1 MSLLRV
7 LGYRCWRRSS
17 SRADWTPS
25 ATPQRVAG
33 LAEPVVRPVTSRLSA
48 LPDRTEDSVRL
59 NGAVQLVAGLLLAT
73 GRMSRPAALA
83 IAATLVP
90 TTLAAHR
97 FWEEEDD
104 GDKAQHRIHFLKNLG
119 LLGGLL
125 IAADDTGGPLG
136 AVVELSTPPTT
147 CAARP
152 TSPGAPSRQAP
163 APAAW
168 RPDAPASSCPTDRGR
183 LLSRDPVPQT
193 PCEQPHSRGQVPRGY
208 ALLTPESLRV
218 ASAPERTR
226 GPFCHDGARPI
237 RRREP
242 PRSAA

>member
-1 MSLLRV
+1 M
-7 LGYRCWRRSS
+7 
-17 SRADWTPS
+17 
-25 ATPQRVAG
+25 
-33 LAEPVVRPVTSRLSA
+33 
-48 LPDRTEDSVRL
+48 RL

-125 IAADDTGGPLG
+125 IAADDTGAGPRCCGG
-136 AVVELSTPPTT
+136 AGTPPTT

-163 APAAW
+163 APAW
-168 RPDAPASSCPTDRGR
+168 RPDAPASSCPTDRGGGR
-183 LLSRDPVPQT
+183 LSSRDPVPQT

-242 PRSAA
+242 PRSAAGVLLPAPTQPSPEGLPTE